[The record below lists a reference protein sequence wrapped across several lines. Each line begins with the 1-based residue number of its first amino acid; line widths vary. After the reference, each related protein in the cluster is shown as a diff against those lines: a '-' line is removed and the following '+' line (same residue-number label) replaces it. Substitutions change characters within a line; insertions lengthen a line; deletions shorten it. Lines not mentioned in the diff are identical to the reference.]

1 MVNILNYRNLL
12 FYKHTLNSTKV
23 VKISDTKRNTN
34 GDKNNDNATTMDN
47 RKIKAAVRFLI
58 SVCKELW
65 KEIKR

>member
-47 RKIKAAVRFLI
+47 RKNQSSSQILNICV
-58 SVCKELW
+58 
-65 KEIKR
+65 